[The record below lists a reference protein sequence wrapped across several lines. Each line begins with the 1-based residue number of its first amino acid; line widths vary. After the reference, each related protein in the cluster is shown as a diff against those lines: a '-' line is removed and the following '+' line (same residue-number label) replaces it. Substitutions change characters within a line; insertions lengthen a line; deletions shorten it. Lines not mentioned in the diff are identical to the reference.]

1 MKKLYTI
8 LYAVMLL
15 CVLGTVVFLLLLP
28 DRVPMHYNLAGEVDR
43 MGSKY
48 ESALWPL
55 LSLSLGGLFL
65 WMARREHRRRAG
77 SNEKVLLL
85 VGICVL
91 LFFTLLGFWTMWKAM
106 AYGPEAAPQRFPE
119 DLNRFVNVGFGA
131 LLTVLGNFMPKA
143 RRNSLFGLRTGWSMA
158 NDAVWQKSQRF
169 GGITLVVAGLALM
182 LLSLAVPGAWNILLL
197 LLVLTL
203 ATGLSVVASY
213 RYYRA
218 DREGRE
224 K

>member
-65 WMARREHRRRAG
+65 WMARRERTRRAG

-106 AYGPEAAPQRFPE
+106 AYGPEAASQRFPE
-119 DLNRFVNVGFGA
+119 DLNRFVNVGLGA